1 MLRNVSGLLG
11 VLTKIICSIQLGV
24 LGVRKCFRAVG
35 GVKNYFCTFFRCS
48 VGVRIVVFNTGDHNH
63 PSDLA
68 RNAREL
74 IKLKMVEQC
83 AMDPSVPPRRVYDN
97 VCDNVSSEDS
107 DSVPTFRFLDA
118 TTFYKKTQVRL

>member
-1 MLRNVSGLLG
+1 MLEKVSGLLG
-11 VLTKIICSIQLGV
+11 VIKNITNIVFNTVGGAS
-24 LGVRKCFRAVG
+24 KCFRSVG
-35 GVKNYFCTFFRCS
+35 GVKNYVCIFFRCS
-48 VGVRIVVFNTGDHNH
+48 VGVRIVVFNTEDHNH

-97 VCDNVSSEDS
+97 VCDNLSSEDS
-107 DSVPTFRFLDA
+107 DSVPTFRFLNA
-118 TTFYKKTQVRL
+118 TTF